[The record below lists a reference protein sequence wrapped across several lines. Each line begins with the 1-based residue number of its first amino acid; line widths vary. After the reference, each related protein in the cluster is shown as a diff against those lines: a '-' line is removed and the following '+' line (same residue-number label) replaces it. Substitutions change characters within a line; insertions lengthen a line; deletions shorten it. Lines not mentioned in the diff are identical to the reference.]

1 MKMRTIA
8 KTSLALGLLTTCAI
22 TVTTQSVKAEKVQS
36 TKVDKVPT
44 LKGERLAMIN
54 ITTGANTA
62 TTQAANTR
70 QERTSKLEK
79 APNTNEEK
87 TSTSKIEKISQPKQE
102 AQKSLNI
109 SATPAP
115 KQEQSQTTT
124 ESATPKT
131 KVTTP
136 SSTKVEA
143 PQQAANATTP
153 SSTKVEAPQQAA
165 NATTPPSTKV
175 EAPKQTPNAPTPP
188 STKVEAPQSPTTKQV
203 PTEINPKFKNLRAY
217 YTKPSLEFKNEIGII
232 LKKWTTIRFMNVVPD
247 YFIYKI
253 ALVGKDDKKY
263 GEGVHR
269 NVDVFV
275 VLEENNYNL
284 EKYSVGGIT
293 KSNSK
298 KVDHK
303 AGVRITKED
312 NKGTISHDVS
322 EFKITKEQ
330 ISLKELDFKLR
341 KQLIEKNNLYGN
353 VGSGKIVIKMKNGG
367 KYTFELHK
375 KLQEDRMAD
384 VIDGTNID
392 NIEVNI
398 K

>member
-1 MKMRTIA
+1 MKITTIA
-8 KTSLALGLLTTCAI
+8 KTSLALGLLTTGVI
-22 TVTTQSVKAEKVQS
+22 TTTTQE
-36 TKVDKVPT
+36 
-44 LKGERLAMIN
+44 
-54 ITTGANTA
+54 
-62 TTQAANTR
+62 
-70 QERTSKLEK
+70 
-79 APNTNEEK
+79 
-87 TSTSKIEKISQPKQE
+87 
-102 AQKSLNI
+102 
-109 SATPAP
+109 
-115 KQEQSQTTT
+115 
-124 ESATPKT
+124 
-131 KVTTP
+131 
-136 SSTKVEA
+136 
-143 PQQAANATTP
+143 ANATTP
-153 SSTKVEAPQQAA
+153 SSTKVEAPQSTPPSTKVEAPQSKP

-175 EAPKQTPNAPTPP
+175 ETPQQTPNATTPS
-188 STKVEAPQSPTTKQV
+188 STKVETPQSTNTRKPTPSSTKVETPQSPTTKQV
-203 PTEINPKFKNLRAY
+203 PTEINPKFKDLRAY

-232 LKKWTTIRFMNVVPD
+232 LKKWTTIRFMNIVPD

-263 GEGVHR
+263 DEGVHR

-275 VLEENNYNL
+275 VLEEKNKYGV
-284 EKYSVGGIT
+284 ERYSVGGIT

-341 KQLIEKNNLYGN
+341 KQLIENHNLYGN
-353 VGSGKIVIKMKNGG
+353 VGSGKIVINMKNGG

-375 KLQEDRMAD
+375 KLQENRMAD

>member
-1 MKMRTIA
+1 MKITTIA
-8 KTSLALGLLTTCAI
+8 KTSLALGLLTTG
-22 TVTTQSVKAEKVQS
+22 V
-36 TKVDKVPT
+36 
-44 LKGERLAMIN
+44 
-54 ITTGANTA
+54 ITT
-62 TTQAANTR
+62 TTQAAN
-70 QERTSKLEK
+70 
-79 APNTNEEK
+79 A
-87 TSTSKIEKISQPKQE
+87 
-102 AQKSLNI
+102 
-109 SATPAP
+109 
-115 KQEQSQTTT
+115 
-124 ESATPKT
+124 
-131 KVTTP
+131 TTP

-143 PQQAANATTP
+143 PKQTPNATTPSSTKVETPQQAANATTP
-153 SSTKVEAPQQAA
+153 SSTKVEAP
-165 NATTPPSTKV
+165 
-175 EAPKQTPNAPTPP
+175 KQTPNATTPS
-188 STKVEAPQSPTTKQV
+188 STKVETPQSPTTKQV
-203 PTEINPKFKNLRAY
+203 PTEINPKFKDLRAY

-253 ALVGKDDKKY
+253 ALVGKDDNKY

-341 KQLIEKNNLYGN
+341 KQLIEK
-353 VGSGKIVIKMKNGG
+353 K
-367 KYTFELHK
+367 
-375 KLQEDRMAD
+375 
-384 VIDGTNID
+384 
-392 NIEVNI
+392 
-398 K
+398 

>member
-1 MKMRTIA
+1 MKITTIA
-8 KTSLALGLLTTCAI
+8 KTSLALGLLTTG
-22 TVTTQSVKAEKVQS
+22 V
-36 TKVDKVPT
+36 
-44 LKGERLAMIN
+44 
-54 ITTGANTA
+54 ITT
-62 TTQAANTR
+62 TT
-70 QERTSKLEK
+70 
-79 APNTNEEK
+79 
-87 TSTSKIEKISQPKQE
+87 
-102 AQKSLNI
+102 
-109 SATPAP
+109 
-115 KQEQSQTTT
+115 
-124 ESATPKT
+124 
-131 KVTTP
+131 
-136 SSTKVEA
+136 
-143 PQQAANATTP
+143 QAANATTP
-153 SSTKVEAPQQAA
+153 SSTKVEAPQQTA

-175 EAPKQTPNAPTPP
+175 ETPQQTPNATTPSSTKVETTQAANATTPSSTKVETPQQTPNATTPSSTKVETTQAANATTPSSTKVETPQQTPNPPTSP
-188 STKVEAPQSPTTKQV
+188 STKVETPQQAANATTPSSTKVEVPQSTPLSTKVEAPQSKPNATTPPSSNVDTSPPQSPTTKQV
-203 PTEINPKFKNLRAY
+203 PTEINPKFKDLRAY
-217 YTKPSLEFKNEIGII
+217 YTKPSIEFKNEIGII

-312 NKGTISHDVS
+312 NKGIISHDVS

-375 KLQEDRMAD
+375 KLQENRMAD

>member
-1 MKMRTIA
+1 MKITTIA
-8 KTSLALGLLTTCAI
+8 KTSLALGLLTTG
-22 TVTTQSVKAEKVQS
+22 V
-36 TKVDKVPT
+36 
-44 LKGERLAMIN
+44 
-54 ITTGANTA
+54 ITT
-62 TTQAANTR
+62 TT
-70 QERTSKLEK
+70 
-79 APNTNEEK
+79 
-87 TSTSKIEKISQPKQE
+87 
-102 AQKSLNI
+102 
-109 SATPAP
+109 
-115 KQEQSQTTT
+115 
-124 ESATPKT
+124 
-131 KVTTP
+131 
-136 SSTKVEA
+136 
-143 PQQAANATTP
+143 QAANATTP
-153 SSTKVEAPQQAA
+153 SSTKVEAPQSTPPSTKIEAPQSKP

-175 EAPKQTPNAPTPP
+175 EAPQQTANATTPP
-188 STKVEAPQSPTTKQV
+188 STKVTTPPSTNTPQPMQSTKSDTPQSPTTKQV
-203 PTEINPKFKNLRAY
+203 PTEINPKFKDLRAY

-375 KLQEDRMAD
+375 KLQENRMAD

-392 NIEVNI
+392 NIEVN
-398 K
+398 

>member
-1 MKMRTIA
+1 MKITTIA
-8 KTSLALGLLTTCAI
+8 KTSLALGLLTTG
-22 TVTTQSVKAEKVQS
+22 V
-36 TKVDKVPT
+36 
-44 LKGERLAMIN
+44 
-54 ITTGANTA
+54 ITT
-62 TTQAANTR
+62 TTQAAN
-70 QERTSKLEK
+70 
-79 APNTNEEK
+79 A
-87 TSTSKIEKISQPKQE
+87 
-102 AQKSLNI
+102 
-109 SATPAP
+109 
-115 KQEQSQTTT
+115 
-124 ESATPKT
+124 
-131 KVTTP
+131 TTP
-136 SSTKVEA
+136 SSTKVETPQQTPNAPTPPSTKVEA

-153 SSTKVEAPQQAA
+153 SSTKVETPQQTP

-175 EAPKQTPNAPTPP
+175 EPL
-188 STKVEAPQSPTTKQV
+188 QSPTTKQV
-203 PTEINPKFKNLRAY
+203 PTEINPKFKDLRAY

-232 LKKWTTIRFMNVVPD
+232 LKKWTTIRFMNIVPD

-312 NKGTISHDVS
+312 NKGIISHDVS

-341 KQLIEKNNLYGN
+341 KQLIENHNLYGN

-375 KLQEDRMAD
+375 KLQENRMAD

>member
-1 MKMRTIA
+1 MKITTIA
-8 KTSLALGLLTTCAI
+8 KTSLALGLLTTG
-22 TVTTQSVKAEKVQS
+22 V
-36 TKVDKVPT
+36 
-44 LKGERLAMIN
+44 
-54 ITTGANTA
+54 ITT
-62 TTQAANTR
+62 TT
-70 QERTSKLEK
+70 
-79 APNTNEEK
+79 
-87 TSTSKIEKISQPKQE
+87 
-102 AQKSLNI
+102 
-109 SATPAP
+109 
-115 KQEQSQTTT
+115 
-124 ESATPKT
+124 
-131 KVTTP
+131 
-136 SSTKVEA
+136 
-143 PQQAANATTP
+143 QAANATTP
-153 SSTKVEAPQQAA
+153 SSTKVEAPQSTPPSTKIEAPQSKP

-175 EAPKQTPNAPTPP
+175 EAPQQTANATTPP
-188 STKVEAPQSPTTKQV
+188 STKVTTPPSTNTPQPMQSTKSDTPQSPTTKQV
-203 PTEINPKFKNLRAY
+203 PTEINPKFKDLRAY

-322 EFKITKEQ
+322 KFKITKEQ

-375 KLQEDRMAD
+375 KLQENRMAD

>member
-1 MKMRTIA
+1 MKITTIA
-8 KTSLALGLLTTCAI
+8 KTSLALGLLTTG
-22 TVTTQSVKAEKVQS
+22 V
-36 TKVDKVPT
+36 
-44 LKGERLAMIN
+44 
-54 ITTGANTA
+54 ITT
-62 TTQAANTR
+62 TTQAAN
-70 QERTSKLEK
+70 
-79 APNTNEEK
+79 A
-87 TSTSKIEKISQPKQE
+87 
-102 AQKSLNI
+102 
-109 SATPAP
+109 
-115 KQEQSQTTT
+115 
-124 ESATPKT
+124 
-131 KVTTP
+131 TTP

-153 SSTKVEAPQQAA
+153 SSTKVETPQQAA
-165 NATTPPSTKV
+165 NATTPSSTKV
-175 EAPKQTPNAPTPP
+175 ETPQQTPNATTPS
-188 STKVEAPQSPTTKQV
+188 STKVETPQSPTTKQV
-203 PTEINPKFKNLRAY
+203 PTEINPKFKDLRAY

>member
-1 MKMRTIA
+1 MKITTIA
-8 KTSLALGLLTTCAI
+8 KTSLALGLLTTG
-22 TVTTQSVKAEKVQS
+22 V
-36 TKVDKVPT
+36 
-44 LKGERLAMIN
+44 
-54 ITTGANTA
+54 ITT
-62 TTQAANTR
+62 TT
-70 QERTSKLEK
+70 
-79 APNTNEEK
+79 
-87 TSTSKIEKISQPKQE
+87 
-102 AQKSLNI
+102 
-109 SATPAP
+109 
-115 KQEQSQTTT
+115 
-124 ESATPKT
+124 
-131 KVTTP
+131 
-136 SSTKVEA
+136 
-143 PQQAANATTP
+143 QAANATTP
-153 SSTKVEAPQQAA
+153 SSTKVEAPQQTA

-175 EAPKQTPNAPTPP
+175 ETPQQTPNATTPSSTKVETTQAANATTPSSTKVETPQQTPNPPTSP
-188 STKVEAPQSPTTKQV
+188 STKVETPQQAANATTPSSTKVEVPQSTPLSTKVEAPQSKPNATTPPSSNVDTSPPQSPTTKQV
-203 PTEINPKFKNLRAY
+203 PTEINPKFKDLRAY
-217 YTKPSLEFKNEIGII
+217 YTKPSIEFKNEIGII

-312 NKGTISHDVS
+312 NKGIISHDVS

-341 KQLIEKNNLYGN
+341 KQLIEKHNLYGN
-353 VGSGKIVIKMKNGG
+353 MGSGTIVIKMKNGG

-375 KLQEDRMAD
+375 KLQEHRMAD
-384 VIDGTNID
+384 VIEG
-392 NIEVNI
+392 
-398 K
+398 

>member
-1 MKMRTIA
+1 MKITTIA
-8 KTSLALGLLTTCAI
+8 KTSLALGLLTTG
-22 TVTTQSVKAEKVQS
+22 V
-36 TKVDKVPT
+36 
-44 LKGERLAMIN
+44 
-54 ITTGANTA
+54 ITT
-62 TTQAANTR
+62 TT
-70 QERTSKLEK
+70 
-79 APNTNEEK
+79 
-87 TSTSKIEKISQPKQE
+87 
-102 AQKSLNI
+102 
-109 SATPAP
+109 
-115 KQEQSQTTT
+115 
-124 ESATPKT
+124 
-131 KVTTP
+131 
-136 SSTKVEA
+136 
-143 PQQAANATTP
+143 QAANATTP
-153 SSTKVEAPQQAA
+153 SSTKIEAPQSTPPSTKIEAPQSKP

-175 EAPKQTPNAPTPP
+175 EAPQQTANATTPP
-188 STKVEAPQSPTTKQV
+188 STKVTTPPSTNTPQPMQSTKSDTPQSPTTKQV
-203 PTEINPKFKNLRAY
+203 PTEINPKFKDLRAY

-375 KLQEDRMAD
+375 KLQENRMAD

>member
-1 MKMRTIA
+1 MNMKTIA
-8 KTSLALGLLTTCAI
+8 KTSLALGLLTTGAI
-22 TVTTQSVKAEKVQS
+22 TVTTQSVKAEKIQS

-44 LKGERLAMIN
+44 LKAERLAMIN
-54 ITTGANTA
+54 ITAGANSA

-70 QERTSKLEK
+70 QERTPKLEK

-87 TSTSKIEKISQPKQE
+87 TSASKIEKISQPKQE
-102 AQKSLNI
+102 EQKSLNI

-124 ESATPKT
+124 ESTTPKT

-136 SSTKVEA
+136 PSTNTPQPMQSTKSD
-143 PQQAANATTP
+143 T
-153 SSTKVEAPQQAA
+153 
-165 NATTPPSTKV
+165 
-175 EAPKQTPNAPTPP
+175 
-188 STKVEAPQSPTTKQV
+188 PQSPTIKQAQ
-203 PTEINPKFKNLRAY
+203 TDMTPKYEDLRAY
-217 YTKPSLEFKNEIGII
+217 YTKPSFEFEKQFGFL
-232 LKKWTTIRFMNVVPD
+232 LKPWTTVRFMNVIPNR
-247 YFIYKI
+247 FIYKI

-341 KQLIEKNNLYGN
+341 KQLIENHNLYGN

-375 KLQEDRMAD
+375 KLQENRMAD